1 MDETPKTPSRYRDLY
16 AILHDFVY
24 ILAAITLI
32 FVFLIRLQGI
42 SGPSMTPTLRDG
54 EYVVLLSNFV
64 CGDYKQGE
72 VVVATVPSF
81 DDARPI
87 VKRVIATEGQ
97 TVDIDFTAGEVR
109 VDGVL
114 LEEPYINEPTHLDY
128 EDGQTYP
135 LTVPDG
141 CVFLMGDNRNNSAD
155 SRYAPIGCVNTQYI
169 LGKVILRVFP
179 PARIGTVP

>member
-1 MDETPKTPSRYRDLY
+1 MDETPKAPSRYRDLY

-114 LEEPYINEPTHLDY
+114 LEKSAIA
-128 EDGQTYP
+128 G
-135 LTVPDG
+135 LTV
-141 CVFLMGDNRNNSAD
+141 
-155 SRYAPIGCVNTQYI
+155 
-169 LGKVILRVFP
+169 K
-179 PARIGTVP
+179 